1 MTLVEECSQSKTWEP
16 WDLKSA
22 FTVETHMLGISK
34 RLFGHGVRTWNNLV
48 QKKAFFW
55 ASWPWPWKRRHLGN
69 FPYLSKDYHQHHLK
83 WKGVTFN
90 LGWTY
95 LYIFNAHINFIFEMY
110 LEWKMWNPDMEAWTR
125 KNAWALGHQDEQAWH
140 YSVGVKQKSEWK
152 DIEFQDKVAQLT
164 DAYESIRI
172 NRCTSMTWQSN
183 FWWPCSMFNIYYK
196 TKWFLMFAFFSMYPY
211 YTTSPCQKR

>member
-55 ASWPWPWKRRHLGN
+55 ASWPWPWKRRHLWN
-69 FPYLSKDYHQHHLK
+69 FPYISKDYHQHNLK

-90 LGWTY
+90 PPLHIYQFY
-95 LYIFNAHINFIFEMY
+95 L
-110 LEWKMWNPDMEAWTR
+110 WNVSWMKNVESRHESPETKECMSIGPSRWAGLTLQCRRTTKIRMER
-125 KNAWALGHQDEQAWH
+125 H
-140 YSVGVKQKSEWK
+140 
-152 DIEFQDKVAQLT
+152 
-164 DAYESIRI
+164 RI
-172 NRCTSMTWQSN
+172 SR
-183 FWWPCSMFNIYYK
+183 
-196 TKWFLMFAFFSMYPY
+196 
-211 YTTSPCQKR
+211 